1 MRGQEESKLVAT
13 WAQKM
18 RAIIGET
25 AKPKRLDDVATI
37 GTDAPTYTINPR
49 RVNKRKLTL
58 LMEQSADEVHEKRP
72 TTRGECLTMERP
84 CPYVSCKH
92 HLYLEVRKNG
102 TIALNFPDLEVWE
115 LIDTCALDV
124 AEETELGD
132 PSRPSGNGEGDGV
145 TMERVGLLLNM
156 TRERV
161 RQIEENAKIKLQK
174 TAIALR
180 EFADG
185 CGQMRGKR
193 SLPVLDPDELDDSD
207 DIEDNTNE
215 W

>member
-1 MRGQEESKLVAT
+1 MRGQEENKLATT

-18 RAIIGET
+18 RAINGET
-25 AKPKRLDDVATI
+25 SKPKLLDDVSLHNTETPA
-37 GTDAPTYTINPR
+37 YTLSPR
-49 RVNKRKLTL
+49 RVSKRRLAL
-58 LMEQSADEVHEKRP
+58 LMEQAAIEVHEKRP

-132 PSRPSGNGEGDGV
+132 SSRPSGNGEGDGV
-145 TMERVGLLLNM
+145 TMERVGLVLNM

-161 RQIEENAKIKLQK
+161 RQIEERALETLQRK
-174 TAIALR
+174 ALALR

-185 CGQMRGKR
+185 CGTVRSKR
-193 SLPVLDPDELDDSD
+193 LPVLDQDKLDDMTD
-207 DIEDNTNE
+207 DEDNDNE

>member
-1 MRGQEESKLVAT
+1 MRGQAENKLAAT

-18 RAIIGET
+18 RAISGESN
-25 AKPKRLDDVATI
+25 KPKLLDDAALI
-37 GTDAPTYTINPR
+37 GAELPAHTLSPR
-49 RVNKRKLTL
+49 RVNKRKLAL
-58 LMEQSADEVHEKRP
+58 LMEQNANEVHEERP
-72 TTRGECLTMERP
+72 KTRGECLSMERP

-92 HLYLEVRKNG
+92 HLYLDVRRNG
-102 TIALNFPDLEVWE
+102 TIALNFPDLEPWE

-132 PSRPSGNGEGDGV
+132 PTRPSGNGEGDGV
-145 TMERVGLLLNM
+145 TMERVGLILNM

-161 RQIEENAKIKLQK
+161 RQIEERALETLQK
-174 TAIALR
+174 KALVLR

-185 CGQMRGKR
+185 CGVVRGNR
-193 SLPVLDPDELDDSD
+193 VLPVLNQNELDDD
-207 DIEDNTNE
+207 TEDNDNE